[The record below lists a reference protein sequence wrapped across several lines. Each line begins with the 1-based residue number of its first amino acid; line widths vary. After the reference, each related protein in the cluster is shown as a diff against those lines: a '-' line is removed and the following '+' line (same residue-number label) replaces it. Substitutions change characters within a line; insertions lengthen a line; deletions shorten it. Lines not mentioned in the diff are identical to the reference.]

1 MVGTSNKSVPEMPI
15 DKIYRR
21 ILLTKIFHQC
31 NGLNGGGGFDTL
43 LKIFN
48 DIWFF
53 FLKIFN
59 RFKLESGRT
68 APPEPIFTNIHPP
81 NKGARVGKYTC
92 F

>member
-1 MVGTSNKSVPEMPI
+1 MVGTSNKSVPEMAI

-43 LKIFN
+43 
-48 DIWFF
+48 
-53 FLKIFN
+53 LKIFN

-81 NKGARVGKYTC
+81 NKGARVGKYT
-92 F
+92 FF

>member
-48 DIWFF
+48 DIWYFIED
-53 FLKIFN
+53 LQ
-59 RFKLESGRT
+59 
-68 APPEPIFTNIHPP
+68 PM
-81 NKGARVGKYTC
+81 
-92 F
+92 